1 MNTCDVSTL
10 GQKMQV
16 VFVTLTA
23 ELAVCT
29 DLTLA
34 LRLWQC
40 HDGGTRG
47 AHAAAARE
55 EDARSAARAG
65 VGGKGGTGGGRDSRE
80 RSQCLQFSS
89 FKSTHTL
96 FKRQVSV

>member
-1 MNTCDVSTL
+1 ML

-23 ELAVCT
+23 ELAVST

-47 AHAAAARE
+47 AHAAAAARE

-65 VGGKGGTGGGRDSRE
+65 VGGKGGTEGGTRGRGASVCNFPPSKVRTRCSRGKLA
-80 RSQCLQFSS
+80 SNKTDFD
-89 FKSTHTL
+89 
-96 FKRQVSV
+96 

>member
-1 MNTCDVSTL
+1 ML
-10 GQKMQV
+10 GQKMRV
-16 VFVTLTA
+16 VLVTLTA

-65 VGGKGGTGGGRDSRE
+65 VGGKGGTDGGRDSRE
-80 RSQCLQFSS
+80 RSQCRQFSS
-89 FKSTHTL
+89 FKSAHTL